1 MVSGPTIKSRIS
13 LLFVIAGSTSRWSRK
28 LPEKQLSFTK
38 QDKKSAFRFIVALGF
53 VSMFADMTYEGAHS
67 VIGPLLKDL
76 GASATQVGIIAGLG
90 EMIAASLRYFSGR
103 LADRT
108 RAYWTITTVGYFLN
122 LVVVPG
128 LAYAGSWQAAALLV
142 VAERTGK
149 SLRGP
154 ARDVLLSEATEV
166 VGHGKGFGLHTAMD
180 QAGAVLGPLIVASS
194 VARTNTFGPAFLWLA
209 VPAVAA
215 FIALLFARWVRP
227 NQVTPPPA
235 PESKQLPKVFWLY
248 VAAAGLL
255 ALGFVDFPLLAF
267 HFQQHSLT
275 RPEVI
280 PLLYAGAMGVTG
292 VTALVFGR
300 MFDRQGIQIVVL
312 GILVSVLALPFGFL
326 LDGIGVYLS
335 VGCWAVG
342 LGAQS
347 ATLRSGISQ
356 VVSMNKRGTAFGAFN
371 AAYGIL
377 WFLGSVTMGVLYDF
391 SLIALVSFGVL
402 AQLAAAI
409 LFFWLGKTPARGA
422 SELNKEY

>member
-1 MVSGPTIKSRIS
+1 MAVSSEER
-13 LLFVIAGSTSRWSRK
+13 R
-28 LPEKQLSFTK
+28 
-38 QDKKSAFRFIVALGF
+38 SAFRFIVALGF
-53 VSMFADMTYEGAHS
+53 VSLFADMTYEGAHS

-108 RAYWTITTVGYFLN
+108 RAYWTITTMGYFLN

-128 LAYAGSWQAAALLV
+128 LAFAGNWQAAALLV

-166 VGHGKGFGLHTAMD
+166 VGHGSGFGIHAAMD
-180 QAGAVLGPLIVASS
+180 QTGAVVGPLLVATS
-194 VARTNTFGPAFLWLA
+194 VARTHHFGPAFLWLA
-209 VPAVAA
+209 VPAAGA
-215 FIALLFARWVRP
+215 FVALLFARWARP
-227 NQVTPPPA
+227 NKGTPPPA
-235 PESKQLPKVFWLY
+235 PARKSFPNVFWIY

-255 ALGFVDFPLLAF
+255 AVGFVDFPLLAF
-267 HFQQHSLT
+267 HFEKNSLV

-280 PLLYAGAMGVTG
+280 PLLYAGAMGVNG
-292 VTALVFGR
+292 LTALIFGN
-300 MFDRQGIQIVVL
+300 MFDRFGIQIIAVGIVVSL
-312 GILVSVLALPFGFL
+312 LALPFGFL
-326 LDGIGVYLS
+326 DGTTGVYIS
-335 VGCWAVG
+335 VACWATG
-342 LGAQS
+342 MGAQD

-377 WFLGSVTMGVLYDF
+377 WFVGSVTMGVLYDF
-391 SLIALVSFGVL
+391 SLLALVVFGIV
-402 AQLAAAI
+402 AQLAAAA
-409 LFFWLGKTPARGA
+409 LFIYLRRPLAASKPA
-422 SELNKEY
+422 